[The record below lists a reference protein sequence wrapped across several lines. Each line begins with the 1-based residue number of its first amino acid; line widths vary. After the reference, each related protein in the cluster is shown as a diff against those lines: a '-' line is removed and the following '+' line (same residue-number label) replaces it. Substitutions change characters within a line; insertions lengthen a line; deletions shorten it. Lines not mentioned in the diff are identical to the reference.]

1 MKKTFKV
8 LFAVLFLTLFAF
20 SVQAEAKLK
29 VVATT
34 TDLGFLAE
42 KVGGDRVEVI
52 TLAKG
57 YQNPHMVQAKP
68 SFMAQMQ
75 NADAFIKVGMDLD
88 MWNEALIDGSRNEEI
103 YQGAPGHIDASVGCE
118 ILEIPTVKLSK
129 SEGHIHIYGN
139 PHYWLD
145 PLNGIK
151 IMDNICRG
159 LSIISPDD
167 AAYFK
172 ENKEKYSK
180 EIKTCLEKWQKKMEP
195 YKGYKVVTYHS
206 SWPNF
211 MERFGLEV
219 VGHIEPKPGVPPTAN
234 DISNLIGIMKAEN
247 AKVIVMEPFYS
258 DQVPKLV
265 AEKTGAEV
273 LVLPPSIGGVEGV
286 NTYTDLFDYNIG
298 KIIEAFKKVY

>member
-1 MKKTFKV
+1 MKKTVSIFIA
-8 LFAVLFLTLFAF
+8 LLLLTLFISGA
-20 SVQAEAKLK
+20 AEAKLK

-34 TDLGFLAE
+34 TDLGVLAE
-42 KVGGDRVEVI
+42 AVGGDKVEVI

-57 YQNPHMVQAKP
+57 YQNPHMVDAKP

-75 NADAFIKVGMDLD
+75 DADAFIKVGLDLD
-88 MWNEALIDGSRNEEI
+88 MWNEALLEGSRNENI
-103 YQGAPGHIDASVGCE
+103 YQGSPGHIDASVGCE

-172 ENKEKYSK
+172 QNKEKYAK
-180 EIKTCLEKWQKKMEP
+180 KIKDALAGWEKKMEP
-195 YKGYKVVTYHS
+195 YKGCKIVTYHS

-211 MERFGLEV
+211 AKRFGLEV
-219 VGHIEPKPGVPPTAN
+219 AGYVEPKPGVPPTAN
-234 DISNLIGIMKAEN
+234 DIANLIGIMKADN
-247 AKVIVMEPFYS
+247 VKVIVMEPFYS

-265 AEKTGAEV
+265 AEKTGAV
-273 LVLPPSIGGVEGV
+273 LLVLPPSVEGV
-286 NTYTDLFDYNIG
+286 EEIKTYTDLFDYNIG
-298 KIIEAFKKVY
+298 KLVEAFKKVY